1 MHGASIP
8 PMPTAARPKPAALE
22 SDLRQTLATNVRSL
36 RRTLSLSQEDVAEL
50 SGLHRTYVGS
60 VERCERN
67 VSLSTLVVLARAL
80 GVTVPQLLAK
90 ADL

>member
-1 MHGASIP
+1 
-8 PMPTAARPKPAALE
+8 MPTAARPKPAALE